1 MNCLLLVLNSL
12 IQLAFF
18 VHLLF
23 MYSLYK
29 YSLCTYHMPGTVLGA
44 QDTDVN
50 KRDDV
55 FCLLEACILV
65 EQDDQ

>member
-1 MNCLLLVLNSL
+1 MICLLLVLDSL
-12 IQLAFF
+12 IRLAFF
-18 VHLLF
+18 VLLLF

-29 YSLCTYHMPGTVLGA
+29 YLLCTYHMPGTVLGA
-44 QDTDVN
+44 QDTGAN

-55 FCLLEACILV
+55 FCPPEASILV